1 MAIDSSFSFLQA
13 AKWPAQIRIHL
24 QISLV
29 IRPHVKV
36 LIPIWRTTQQNVRMG
51 GPTNEAD
58 GGNFSA
64 VSRKCSTLLELV
76 VLNCSDDADPTAP
89 GKELEEPS
97 MVLCGSVP
105 GLDVIG
111 SSDDGSNSSSS
122 EDETSASCRVSSDA
136 ESATSSSDLDEEGEI
151 IDQYR
156 LQRGPYEIRVPEIG
170 TNPLKRNLPSD
181 PLLAENTLGREA
193 RHSH

>member
-1 MAIDSSFSFLQA
+1 
-13 AKWPAQIRIHL
+13 
-24 QISLV
+24 
-29 IRPHVKV
+29 
-36 LIPIWRTTQQNVRMG
+36 MG

-136 ESATSSSDLDEEGEI
+136 ESATAATSSSDLDEEGEI

-156 LQRGPYEIRVPEIG
+156 LQRGPSRSAFQ
-170 TNPLKRNLPSD
+170 KSD
-181 PLLAENTLGREA
+181 EPPQKKSA
-193 RHSH
+193 

>member
-1 MAIDSSFSFLQA
+1 
-13 AKWPAQIRIHL
+13 
-24 QISLV
+24 
-29 IRPHVKV
+29 
-36 LIPIWRTTQQNVRMG
+36 MG

-111 SSDDGSNSSSS
+111 SSDDGSNSSS
-122 EDETSASCRVSSDA
+122 EDETSASCRISSDA
-136 ESATSSSDLDEEGEI
+136 ESATSSSDTDIDDYKLGEF
-151 IDQYR
+151 
-156 LQRGPYEIRVPEIG
+156 
-170 TNPLKRNLPSD
+170 RND
-181 PLLAENTLGREA
+181 PRTGSSSSPNLTASAAGKPDA
-193 RHSH
+193 D